1 MKFGRALSINYSGL
15 ISLSGNVGII
25 LPHGGFEK
33 VSYLMLTM
41 HAKENWREGGVNVS
55 KQDLNRVE

>member
-1 MKFGRALSINYSGL
+1 MKFGHASSINYSGL

-33 VSYLMLTM
+33 VSYLMLTVPKENY
-41 HAKENWREGGVNVS
+41 AKENWRGGE
-55 KQDLNRVE
+55 KQ